1 MDKELR
7 KLQLIDINILN
18 EVVDILEENKL
29 RYFLIAGT
37 LLGAVRHKGFIPWD
51 DDMDIAMPRK
61 DYDKFLDIFSK
72 KLPPYLHVKN
82 FMTDSTFK
90 YYITRI
96 IDDRYKVRELR
107 NDNKAESIAN
117 VSIDI
122 FPIDGVP
129 NNKILRKMYYF
140 KVLFYRALISLIQK
154 ENIDTARKRNFF
166 EKIVIVLGT
175 KLPLVKMFNAN
186 KIQYKIDKILKKQSD
201 NSNYAGTIMG
211 AYRTKEIMPRDYFG
225 KGRTYEFEGR
235 KFVGPTK
242 YKEYLKHMYG
252 DYMKIP
258 SVSDRERKRHF
269 EIIK

>member
-82 FMTDSTFK
+82 FMTDPTFK

-96 IDDRYKVRELR
+96 IDDRYKVSELR
-107 NDNKAESIAN
+107 NNNEAESITN

-129 NNKILRKMYYF
+129 NNKILRKAYYF
-140 KVLFYRALISLIQK
+140 KVLSYRALISLIQK
-154 ENIDTARKRNFF
+154 ENIDTARKRNIS
-166 EKIVIVLGT
+166 EKIAISLGT
-175 KLPLVKMFNAN
+175 KLPLKKILNAN
-186 KIQYKIDKILKKQSD
+186 KLQFKIDRMLKKQSD
-201 NSNYAGTIMG
+201 DSTYAGTIMG
-211 AYRTKEIMPRDYFG
+211 AYRTKEILPREYFG
-225 KGRTYEFEGR
+225 AGSTYEFEGR

-242 YKEYLKHMYG
+242 YREYLRHMYG
-252 DYMKIP
+252 DYMKLP
-258 SVSDRERKRHF
+258 SEEQRESKRHF
-269 EIIK
+269 KII

>member
-18 EVVDILEENKL
+18 DVVDILEENELK
-29 RYFLIAGT
+29 YFLIAGT

-82 FMTDSTFK
+82 FMTDPTFK

-96 IDDRYKVRELR
+96 IDDRYKVSELR
-107 NDNKAESIAN
+107 NDNKSESITN

-129 NNKILRKMYYF
+129 NNKILRKVYYF
-140 KVLFYRALISLIQK
+140 KVLTYRALISLIQK
-154 ENIDTARKRNFF
+154 ENIDTARKRSIP
-166 EKIVIVLGT
+166 EKIIINLGT
-175 KLPLVKMFNAN
+175 KLPLKKFLSAN
-186 KIQYKIDKILKKQSD
+186 KLQFKIDKLLKKQSD
-201 NSNYAGTIMG
+201 DSIYAGTIMG
-211 AYRTKEIMPRDYFG
+211 AYRLKEILPRDYFG
-225 KGRTYEFEGR
+225 EGKSYEFEGR
-235 KFVGPTK
+235 KFIGPAK
-242 YKEYLKHMYG
+242 YKEYLNHMYG
-252 DYMKIP
+252 DYMKLP
-258 SVSDRERKRHF
+258 SKEQRESKRHF
-269 EIIK
+269 EII